1 MVEDLGPFDLVVSD
15 VLMPG
20 QTGPEMVAGLLGR
33 RPDLAILFVTGF
45 AGDGPAADFG
55 GRPVL
60 RKPFTI
66 AGLEHAI
73 ADAMDVDRPVSTD
86 QLAAE

>member
-1 MVEDLGPFDLVVSD
+1 MLDERGPFDLVVSD

-20 QTGPEMVAGLLGR
+20 QTGPEMIAGLLDR
-33 RPDLAILFVTGF
+33 HPDLAVLFVTGF
-45 AGDGPAADFG
+45 AGEGSAADFA

-66 AGLEHAI
+66 AGLERAI
-73 ADAMDVDRPVSTD
+73 GEAMTFDCADRI
-86 QLAAE
+86 AAE